1 MAWKFYSDATKIY
14 QSQTRLKKISKS
26 AVQLTN
32 QKRHDM
38 TLEESAIFHLFQT
51 RTPLNVLALE
61 NTGANFERTLGYFC
75 LASETENIQHVKH
88 TFHV

>member
-1 MAWKFYSDATKIY
+1 
-14 QSQTRLKKISKS
+14 
-26 AVQLTN
+26 
-32 QKRHDM
+32 M
-38 TLEESAIFHLFQT
+38 TLEKSTIFHLFQT